1 MNGFSKP
8 GAHGVPRFTRTSLL
22 GLSNHDLERDSG
34 FSDASS
40 EYLSAV
46 EVTDSEDTGRNGSV
60 IGQEPT
66 GQQVAVVG
74 GSYTGLS
81 PMIIM
86 NNFVLKQPS
95 SMTPSEK
102 QWGFSS
108 PMEVMP
114 QSQVVL
120 LQPMVSNSSSSSSSS
135 KSGSNN
141 TRQSKSY
148 MPILKSYPRIAPYP
162 TDSPSKRVGS
172 LKATETLECDQ
183 RQRRRHHRLN
193 NSPSPQPALQT
204 RAPTI
209 SSFEAAANKT
219 QAAES
224 QEPLPDK
231 SLALRA
237 ESSSLPSYTDDFRT
251 VTYQD
256 PVSSDKLTRFS
267 NTYNILS
274 KSGLLGITMRT
285 KQLMKEN
292 KRTQSQLHQLRE
304 QTALLLDALNSGDPQ
319 LWTKLQFSL
328 QNTDNE
334 HLGAKA
340 QGVET

>member
-1 MNGFSKP
+1 
-8 GAHGVPRFTRTSLL
+8 
-22 GLSNHDLERDSG
+22 
-34 FSDASS
+34 
-40 EYLSAV
+40 
-46 EVTDSEDTGRNGSV
+46 
-60 IGQEPT
+60 
-66 GQQVAVVG
+66 
-74 GSYTGLS
+74 
-81 PMIIM
+81 
-86 NNFVLKQPS
+86 
-95 SMTPSEK
+95 MTPSEK

-120 LQPMVSNSSSSSSSS
+120 LQPMVSNSSSSSKSSS
-135 KSGSNN
+135 NSA
-141 TRQSKSY
+141 RQSKSY

-162 TDSPSKRVGS
+162 TDTPSKRVGS
-172 LKATETLECDQ
+172 LRAMETLEFDQ
-183 RQRRRHHRLN
+183 HQRRHRHRLN
-193 NSPSPQPALQT
+193 DSPSPLPALQT
-204 RAPTI
+204 RAQTI

-224 QEPLPDK
+224 QEQLPDQ
-231 SLALRA
+231 SLTLQA
-237 ESSSLPSYTDDFRT
+237 ESSSLPPNTDDFRT
-251 VTYQD
+251 ATDKYQD
-256 PVSSDKLTRFS
+256 PISMHSDKMKRFS

-340 QGVET
+340 QGVEA